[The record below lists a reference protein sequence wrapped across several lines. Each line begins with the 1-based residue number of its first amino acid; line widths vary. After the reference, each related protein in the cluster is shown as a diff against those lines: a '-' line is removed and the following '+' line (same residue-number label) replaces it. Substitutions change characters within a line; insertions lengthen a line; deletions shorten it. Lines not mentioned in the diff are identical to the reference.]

1 MEGAVQTAVLI
12 LTCLAAT
19 PQEACTRQT
28 AVDVRELLVDNSMQ
42 CANAGLFTAASD
54 PLGSAGLFTKIIC
67 ARPTTR
73 EGQNGGE

>member
-1 MEGAVQTAVLI
+1 MQTAVLI

-28 AVDVRELLVDNSMQ
+28 AVDVREVLADNPMQ
-42 CANAGLFTAASD
+42 CAMAGLFAAASD
-54 PLGSAGLFTKIIC
+54 PRGSAGLFTKIIC
-67 ARPTTR
+67 ARPATR